1 MNTDN
6 QPDHSDWVRHDHVTQ
21 SEPVGRHC
29 GIWDGTVGKP
39 GFSVRWGANLGRVF
53 PGAAVF
59 KGRACPT
66 MEYNVRESGVESQRR
81 ILGAIASSLASSHTA
96 LRTFR
101 VSRLTSFF
109 GLS

>member
-1 MNTDN
+1 
-6 QPDHSDWVRHDHVTQ
+6 
-21 SEPVGRHC
+21 
-29 GIWDGTVGKP
+29 
-39 GFSVRWGANLGRVF
+39 
-53 PGAAVF
+53 
-59 KGRACPT
+59 